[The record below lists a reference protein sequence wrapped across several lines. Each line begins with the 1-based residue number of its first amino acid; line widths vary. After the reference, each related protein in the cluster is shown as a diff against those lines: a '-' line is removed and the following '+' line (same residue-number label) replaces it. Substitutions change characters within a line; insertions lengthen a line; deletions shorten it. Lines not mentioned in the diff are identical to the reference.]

1 MSQAKHRHLVRNV
14 PNTEDNRKFI
24 KKVNKM
30 SKNSDSIWKLFIKY
44 RKPKEGHKYGYGGSL
59 KCENASAFSVY
70 IDDRR
75 PYGERPEN
83 QYRYQLW
90 EENRKLEEENKK
102 LKRQL
107 AIYSNPYID
116 WSISSIENEIF
127 EVKESIVERYLEC
140 DDGLKDDTLKE
151 KYNELMEALEYA
163 EKHD

>member
-116 WSISSIENEIF
+116 WSISSIEDEIF
-127 EVKESIVERYLEC
+127 EVKESIVERYLES

-151 KYNELMEALEYA
+151 KYNELLEALEYG

>member
-14 PNTEDNRKFI
+14 PNTEDNRKFV

-30 SKNSDSIWKLFIKY
+30 SKNSDSIYKLFIKY

-102 LKRQL
+102 LKIRL

-116 WSISSIENEIF
+116 WSISSIEDEIF
-127 EVKESIVERYLEC
+127 EVKESIVERYLES

>member
-1 MSQAKHRHLVRNV
+1 MSQAKHRHLVRNI
-14 PNTEDNRKFI
+14 PNTEDNRKFV

-30 SKNSDSIWKLFIKY
+30 SKNSDSIYKLFIKY

-116 WSISSIENEIF
+116 WSISSIEDEIF
-127 EVKESIVERYLEC
+127 EVKESIVERYLES
-140 DDGLKDDTLKE
+140 DDGLKDDTLKD
-151 KYNELMEALEYA
+151 KYNELLEALEYA
-163 EKHD
+163 EKSD

>member
-1 MSQAKHRHLVRNV
+1 MSQAKHRHLVRNI
-14 PNTEDNRKFI
+14 PNTEDNRKFV

-30 SKNSDSIWKLFIKY
+30 SKNSDSIYKLFIKY

-116 WSISSIENEIF
+116 WSISSIEDEIF
-127 EVKESIVERYLEC
+127 EVKESIVERYLES

-151 KYNELMEALEYA
+151 KYNELLEALEYA
-163 EKHD
+163 EKDD